1 MVQLRAP
8 KTIRN
13 SHSKENPKNPSEQDK
28 TNLKL
33 NKDLNKEKIITSRT
47 QGKTNTPNANAKSL
61 KRPSPLI
68 SGAIKQCINA
78 KIK

>member
-1 MVQLRAP
+1 MLFLLKISEEDMVQLRAP

-33 NKDLNKEKIITSRT
+33 NKDLDN
-47 QGKTNTPNANAKSL
+47 N
-61 KRPSPLI
+61 
-68 SGAIKQCINA
+68 
-78 KIK
+78 